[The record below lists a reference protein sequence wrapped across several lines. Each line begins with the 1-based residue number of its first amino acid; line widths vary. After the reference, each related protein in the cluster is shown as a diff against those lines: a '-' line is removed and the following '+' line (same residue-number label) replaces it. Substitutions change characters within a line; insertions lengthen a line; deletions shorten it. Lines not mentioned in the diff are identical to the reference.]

1 MASYTV
7 AFREE
12 IICKVLSAHRTDSI
26 IVISRNAGVTTRTIR
41 RWVKKHNKTISIN
54 TNLSKNDRINTVL
67 LTINLPFE
75 DKSVFCRKNGI
86 LPEEL
91 EEWEKE
97 LKDILSAGAVSALE
111 YSKIKKEKEELRKQ
125 LLATVKELERKDKAL
140 AEAAAL
146 LLLQK
151 KVRDLLGEEDE
162 NSNQN

>member
-12 IICKVLSAHRTDSI
+12 IIGKVLSTNRTDSI
-26 IVISRNAGVTTRTIR
+26 MAISRNTGVTTRSIR
-41 RWVKKHNKTISIN
+41 RWVKNHSKTILVN
-54 TNLSKNDRINTVL
+54 THLAKKDKINTVL

-75 DKSVFCRKNGI
+75 NKSVFCRKNGI
-86 LPEEL
+86 FPEEL
-91 EEWEKE
+91 EEWEQE
-97 LKDILSAGAVSALE
+97 LKDILSAGAVSALD
-111 YSKIKKEKEELRKQ
+111 YSKVKKEKEELKKQ
-125 LLATVKELERKDKAL
+125 LLATQKELERKDRAL

-162 NSNQN
+162 NLNQN